1 MGDRRLIACISLPPL
16 GDGELGDALEDLL
29 DAQAHANA
37 HWFRANPHAP
47 ELAASGVRYREPRLA
62 TMQRF
67 PDALETLHNGFTGCA
82 GAATYVV
89 GQALTQGVKARVRV
103 QPRKPAGEY
112 HAVVEWPDGRTTD
125 PSATLPR

>member
-1 MGDRRLIACISLPPL
+1 MIACVSLPPL
-16 GDGELGDALEDLL
+16 GDGQLGGALEDLL
-29 DAQAHANA
+29 NAQAHANA
-37 HWFRANPHAP
+37 YWFKANPDAP
-47 ELAASGVRYREPRLA
+47 SLAESGVKYREPRLA

-67 PDALETLHNGFTGCA
+67 PNAPETLRSGFTGCA

-89 GQALTQGVKARVRV
+89 GQALPLGIQARVRV
-103 QPRKPAGEY
+103 QPLRPAGEY